1 MSRDMKSSRSNNRS
15 NPSHGPKAG
24 GSSLL
29 TGLLVGL
36 FVGIGIAVAV
46 AVYLN
51 YSGNPFN
58 KEQTTP
64 NDMLASGPETA
75 TSAPEILQPGNGKE
89 AVPVITVAP
98 AASKPEAANASE
110 DRFDFYK
117 MLPEAS
123 EKSTVAPKEAV
134 PAATAKPKASAVA
147 SAPAAAAAA
156 AKPALLQVGAFQN
169 ENDADNLK
177 AKLALIGVESRIQT
191 TELPDK
197 GIWHR
202 VRVGPFNDPADLE
215 RVRATLKT
223 NGIDSTVIKAN

>member
-58 KEQTTP
+58 KEATTP

-123 EKSTVAPKEAV
+123 EKSTVAPKEALPV
-134 PAATAKPKASAVA
+134 ASAKPKASAVA
-147 SAPAAAAAA
+147 VASAPAAA
-156 AKPALLQVGAFQN
+156 KPSLLQVGAFQN

-177 AKLALIGVESRIQT
+177 AKLALLGVESRIQT

-215 RVRATLKT
+215 RVRATLKN

>member
-15 NPSHGPKAG
+15 NPSHSPKAG

-75 TSAPEILQPGNGKE
+75 TAAPEILQPGNGKD

-123 EKSTVAPKEAV
+123 EKSTVAPKDAA

-147 SAPAAAAAA
+147 SASAA
-156 AKPALLQVGAFQN
+156 AKPSLLQVGAFQN

-177 AKLALIGVESRIQT
+177 AKLALLGVESRIQT

-202 VRVGPFNDPADLE
+202 VRVGPFNDAADLE
-215 RVRATLKT
+215 RVRATLKN

>member
-1 MSRDMKSSRSNNRS
+1 MKSSRNSGRSNSNNQT
-15 NPSHGPKAG
+15 KAG

-75 TSAPEILQPGNGKE
+75 TTPPEILQPGNGKE
-89 AVPVITVAP
+89 VVPVMTAP
-98 AASKPEAANASE
+98 PVASKPEAANASE

-117 MLPEAS
+117 MLPEVS
-123 EKSTVAPKEAV
+123 DAPKEAT
-134 PAATAKPKASAVA
+134 ATSKPKASA
-147 SAPAAAAAA
+147 SPAPTIATATAP
-156 AKPALLQVGAFQN
+156 KPGLLQVGAFQN

-177 AKLALIGVESRIQT
+177 AKLALLGIESRIQT
-191 TELPDK
+191 TELPEK
-197 GIWHR
+197 GVWHR
-202 VRVGPFNDPADLE
+202 VRVGPFNDQAELDRTRNL
-215 RVRATLKT
+215 LKN
-223 NGIDSTVIKAN
+223 NGIDSTVVKAN